1 MTKEI
6 IKAMGN
12 VRYFLVTKDT
22 TREELAQMFNEK
34 RGHLFG
40 TNYVEFLP
48 CSIEQIPGLEDTLLN
63 KDEAGLLKAIRL
75 YRGSVKQIYELLVVD
90 MLSLEYTLMD
100 VCSDDYEFRSL
111 SETSVKEIIL
121 SEIKRLL

>member
-1 MTKEI
+1 M
-6 IKAMGN
+6 
-12 VRYFLVTKDT
+12 
-22 TREELAQMFNEK
+22 
-34 RGHLFG
+34 
-40 TNYVEFLP
+40 
-48 CSIEQIPGLEDTLLN
+48 
-63 KDEAGLLKAIRL
+63 KAIRL

-90 MLSLEYTLMD
+90 MLPLEYTLMD